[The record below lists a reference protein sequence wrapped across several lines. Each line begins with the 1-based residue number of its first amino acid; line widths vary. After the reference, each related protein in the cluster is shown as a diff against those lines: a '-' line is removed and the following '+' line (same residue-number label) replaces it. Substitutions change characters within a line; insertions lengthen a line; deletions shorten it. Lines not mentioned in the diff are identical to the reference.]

1 MKRSA
6 TFEAEPRTKPPGR
19 RLHQDNDHR
28 AYALSGFFSR
38 AWCLHTT
45 KPPRAMKNC
54 IMTFPQLLMNF
65 KTMKTIDTLTLKALE
80 LKQTIEGISPL
91 TDHLLDKALQAN
103 PEQKEL
109 RNICAFISSDLFAK
123 VEQTCIN
130 LSLSKRQLI
139 EMALIDIIEKANEII
154 ERHDVFEGLNN
165 TKGE

>member
-1 MKRSA
+1 
-6 TFEAEPRTKPPGR
+6 
-19 RLHQDNDHR
+19 
-28 AYALSGFFSR
+28 
-38 AWCLHTT
+38 
-45 KPPRAMKNC
+45 MKNC

-109 RNICAFISSDLFAK
+109 RNICAFISSDLFSK